1 MAMVYM
7 QHKTISSIVYTSS
20 YDSLMGVKKH
30 HTSIQSLG
38 NPDIRHNE
46 YRDIFENCN
55 RLQLFLKNQHFSYFS
70 GNSSM
75 SQPKEITIYDIAREL
90 NISATTVS
98 RGLKGHPTI
107 NKNTRKKIAEKA
119 KELGYTPN
127 TFAGSLRSKRTNTI
141 GVIVPRLNSYFMSSA
156 LAGMEHIANKHGYNL
171 IISQSLENA
180 KKEIENAHT
189 MFNRR
194 VDGLIISL
202 SFNTENINHLLPF
215 TGRNIPVIF
224 FDRVFNSEQFT
235 GVVIDNYAAAYEATK
250 HLIQQG
256 CKRIVHLAGNT
267 IRNVYKD
274 RLEGYMQ
281 ALTDHQLKHDPK
293 LVITS
298 NLSEE
303 AGIEAA
309 QQIIQMTKKP
319 DGIFAAN
326 DNCAI
331 YCMIHLKQAGIRIP
345 EDIAVVG
352 FNNDRVSQ
360 IIEPALST
368 INYPGYS
375 IGETTATHLINHL
388 QGDTN
393 IQSTNTIVLR
403 TELIIRASSLKQ
415 KTG

>member
-1 MAMVYM
+1 
-7 QHKTISSIVYTSS
+7 
-20 YDSLMGVKKH
+20 
-30 HTSIQSLG
+30 
-38 NPDIRHNE
+38 
-46 YRDIFENCN
+46 
-55 RLQLFLKNQHFSYFS
+55 
-70 GNSSM
+70 M

-156 LAGMEHIANKHGYNL
+156 LAGMEHVANKNGYNL
-171 IISQSLENA
+171 IISQSLEDS

-194 VDGLIISL
+194 VDGLIVSL
-202 SFNTENINHLLPF
+202 AFNTENIAHLLPF
-215 TGRNIPVIF
+215 STRNIPVMF
-224 FDRVFNSEQFT
+224 FDRVYNSEQFT
-235 GVVIDNYAAAYEATK
+235 GVVIDNFAAGYDVTR

-267 IRNVYKD
+267 LRNVYSD
-274 RLEGYMQ
+274 RLEGYTQ
-281 ALTDHQLKHDPK
+281 ALKDHGITFDPH

-303 AGIEAA
+303 AGVETA
-309 QQIIQMTKKP
+309 QQILQMPQLP
-319 DGIFAAN
+319 DGIFSAN
-326 DNCAI
+326 DNCLV
-331 YCMIHLKQAGIRIP
+331 YCMLELKKAGIRIP
-345 EDIAVVG
+345 EDIAVAG
-352 FNNDRVSQ
+352 FNNDRVCQ
-360 IIEPALST
+360 IIEPNLTS
-368 INYPGYS
+368 IDYPGYA

-388 QGDTN
+388 LGHTN
-393 IQSTNTIVLR
+393 IHNTNTIVLR
-403 TELIIRASSLKQ
+403 TELVVRASSLKR
-415 KTG
+415 KE